1 MCTNLTV
8 YGRIYTRPMT
18 WKCMVKAWKIVS
30 TNDSQGRR
38 NINAS
43 NQVGGIQ
50 IERQIQIRIIQRMIE
65 VQLH

>member
-1 MCTNLTV
+1 M
-8 YGRIYTRPMT
+8 
-18 WKCMVKAWKIVS
+18 KARKIGS

-50 IERQIQIRIIQRMIE
+50 IERQIQVRIIQRMIE
-65 VQLH
+65 VQLHLQDHVLSL